1 MDNKNIKSELE
12 PELISEQSSA
22 PPPNIEFKALALVV
36 FMVTI
41 ICASLAYV
49 MYARGV
55 FESTQQVILIADN
68 SEGVIVGMDLTFS
81 GFPIGRVR
89 RIELS
94 DDGKARIV
102 VDIARK
108 DAKWIRTS
116 SVFTMERGM
125 VGDTKLRAFTGVLT
139 DPPLPENAERTVLL
153 GDATAEI
160 PHLVDTMRSL
170 LENLE
175 NMTKSNSS
183 LKASLDNVQV
193 VTQSLKGPY
202 GGLGVILGSEAN
214 AKKIISALDRLNTL
228 LAKTDQRIFGVDGVM
243 DESQTAIAQ
252 VNVILSDV
260 QTSLKNV
267 DVVLTQA
274 QAIGSNAEIAT
285 ADLGALREQ
294 VEMSLRKVEHLVS
307 EINRKWPLS
316 RDTELKLP

>member
-1 MDNKNIKSELE
+1 MQSESQS
-12 PELISEQSSA
+12 ISPQSSV
-22 PPPNIEFKALALVV
+22 PPPNMEFKALALVILMIV
-36 FMVTI
+36 IVS
-41 ICASLAYV
+41 ASLAYV

-55 FESTQQVILIADN
+55 FESTQQIVLIADD

-102 VDIARK
+102 VDVGLK

-125 VGDTKLRAFTGVLT
+125 VGDTRLRVFSGVLT
-139 DPPLPENAERTVLL
+139 DPPLPDGAIRTILR

-170 LENLE
+170 LENFE
-175 NMTKSNSS
+175 NMTKSDSS
-183 LKASLDNVQV
+183 LSASLDNVQA
-193 VTQSLKGPY
+193 VTQNLRGPY
-202 GGLGVILGSEAN
+202 GGLGVVLGGDGN
-214 AKKIISALDRLNTL
+214 AQKIITALDHINTL
-228 LAKTDQRIFGVDGVM
+228 LAKTDSRVFGVDGVM
-243 DESQTAIAQ
+243 DESQTAITQ
-252 VNVILSDV
+252 VNELLSDV
-260 QTSLKNV
+260 RKSLKSV
-267 DVVLTQA
+267 DAVLTQA
-274 QAIGSNAEIAT
+274 QVIGSNAEVAS
-285 ADLGALREQ
+285 ADLNVLREQ
-294 VEMSLRKVEHLVS
+294 VEASLRKVEHLVN

>member
-1 MDNKNIKSELE
+1 MQSESE
-12 PELISEQSSA
+12 SQSISQQPA
-22 PPPNIEFKALALVV
+22 IPPPNIEFKALVLVILMAAIV
-36 FMVTI
+36 
-41 ICASLAYV
+41 CASLVYV

-55 FESTQQVILIADN
+55 FESTQQVILIADD
-68 SEGVIVGMDLTFS
+68 SEGVIVGMDLSFS

-89 RIELS
+89 LIELS

-102 VDIARK
+102 VDVARK

-125 VGDTKLRAFTGVLT
+125 VGDTRLRVFTGVLA
-139 DPPLPENAERTVLL
+139 DPPLPDGSIRTVLL

-183 LKASLDNVQV
+183 LTASLDNVQA
-193 VTQSLKGPY
+193 VTQSLRGPY
-202 GGLGVILGSEAN
+202 GGLGIVLGSESN
-214 AKKIISALDRLNTL
+214 AKKIITALDHVNTL
-228 LAKTDQRIFGVDGVM
+228 LAKTDTRVFGVDGVM
-243 DESQTAIAQ
+243 DESRAAIAQ
-252 VNVILSDV
+252 VNVLLSDV
-260 QTSLKNV
+260 RTSLKNV
-267 DVVLTQA
+267 DIILAQA
-274 QAIGSNAEIAT
+274 QVIGSNVEVASV
-285 ADLGALREQ
+285 DLGVLREQ
-294 VEMSLRKVEHLVS
+294 VEASLRKVEHLVS

>member
-1 MDNKNIKSELE
+1 MDKKDIQSELE

-55 FESTQQVILIADN
+55 FESTQQLILIADD

-125 VGDTKLRAFTGVLT
+125 VGETKLRAFTGVLT

-193 VTQSLKGPY
+193 VTENLKGPY
-202 GGLGVILGSEAN
+202 GGLGVVLGSDAN
-214 AKKIISALDRLNTL
+214 AQKIISALDRLNTL
-228 LAKTDQRIFGVDGVM
+228 LAKTDKRIFGVDGVM

-267 DVVLTQA
+267 DAVLTHA